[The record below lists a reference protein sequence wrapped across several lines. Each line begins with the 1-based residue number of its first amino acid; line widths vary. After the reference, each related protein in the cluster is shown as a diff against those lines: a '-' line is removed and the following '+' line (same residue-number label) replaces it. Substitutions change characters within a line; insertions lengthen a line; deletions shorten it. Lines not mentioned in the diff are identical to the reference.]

1 MMLKIYVN
9 VMQKLSDLEER
20 RFVINIL
27 RIFLILS
34 YAVLYVRLM
43 IIMMMNS
50 LKFMENLN
58 R

>member
-9 VMQKLSDLEER
+9 VMQKLSGLEER

-43 IIMMMNS
+43 MIMMMNS